1 MIEELGKTVVGGN
14 RQRRWFWRWIRRVSL
29 RRCRGWERLRVFHYL
44 SQRFLNNK
52 SKVHDGF
59 WLFFFSFLV
68 LTSQRST
75 LQQRT
80 ERPKQQDM
88 DPDPG
93 RFQFKPTRSWEWPGP
108 DCSPIQTMLRMT
120 STSSYLC
127 IYNIIFF
134 NLNKKKKC
142 YQV

>member
-59 WLFFFSFLV
+59 WLFFFFLFGTHKSKV
-68 LTSQRST
+68 DVA
-75 LQQRT
+75 T
-80 ERPKQQDM
+80 ENREAQA
-88 DPDPG
+88 
-93 RFQFKPTRSWEWPGP
+93 TRHGS
-108 DCSPIQTMLRMT
+108 
-120 STSSYLC
+120 
-127 IYNIIFF
+127 
-134 NLNKKKKC
+134 
-142 YQV
+142 